1 MTNLASSSSFRK
13 WDFFGDFFYCNF
25 HTPQEKNPNKNKNV
39 SLCNSEVMF
48 ETKHH
53 IVNNTKVWDELEL
66 ESYMK
71 PVLWMFS
78 DVSTTDHVMNFP
90 RK

>member
-1 MTNLASSSSFRK
+1 MGFL
-13 WDFFGDFFYCNF
+13 WGFFYCSF

-53 IVNNTKVWDELEL
+53 IVNNTKV
-66 ESYMK
+66 
-71 PVLWMFS
+71 
-78 DVSTTDHVMNFP
+78 
-90 RK
+90 